1 MIGTGMRG
9 QVLLRELVR
18 RDDVELVALCDSEP
32 IMLGRAM
39 AMVAKSG
46 KPAPT
51 AYGQDRDANAWK
63 RMLAH
68 KGLDG
73 VIVATPWEW
82 HAPMAIAAMQAG
94 VHVFVEKPLAAT
106 AAEPATIVAVGL
118 LRLEPAVARGA
129 EEGDEDKAV
138 AVAPAN
144 LPVAGEGDAVDVAGP
159 PWVGLDLALDH
170 VAEPDVA
177 CTMGRGGGE
186 EAWKQ
191 KGAASIKICPVVV
204 EESLLTISC
213 MHG

>member
-1 MIGTGMRG
+1 MGASGVGAVAGAEEREGGAAGDLVGGLVDGGGEVAATRLGELLPE
-9 QVLLRELVR
+9 VLLEGEELV
-18 RDDVELVALCDSEP
+18 
-32 IMLGRAM
+32 
-39 AMVAKSG
+39 
-46 KPAPT
+46 
-51 AYGQDRDANAWK
+51 
-63 RMLAH
+63 
-68 KGLDG
+68 
-73 VIVATPWEW
+73 
-82 HAPMAIAAMQAG
+82 
-94 VHVFVEKPLAAT
+94 
-106 AAEPATIVAVGL
+106 
-118 LRLEPAVARGA
+118 RLEPAVARVA
-129 EEGDEDKAV
+129 EEGDEDEAV